1 MRIDDIECFRILAE
15 TLNYTNAADRL
26 YLTPSSLTRTIQQM
40 EAELGFQLFD
50 RSRRSVSLTAAG
62 QSFYLNSEGILDS
75 YYAAVEKRATRRK
88 GFPGSSVWR

>member
-50 RSRRSVSLTAAG
+50 RSRRSVSLTAPA
-62 QSFYLNSEGILDS
+62 
-75 YYAAVEKRATRRK
+75 RA
-88 GFPGSSVWR
+88 FI

>member
-62 QSFYLNSEGILDS
+62 QSFYLNSEGIL
-75 YYAAVEKRATRRK
+75 ATPRWKKRATRRK
-88 GFPGSSVWR
+88 GIPGSSVWR